1 DMRTLESLES
11 LGGDDF
17 VEELGHQFIDDAA
30 DVLKELKRAVA
41 KGDAQAFRE
50 HAHALRSGAANI
62 GARGIY
68 EMCLAWRGIDP
79 AALAGKGPAHVNE
92 LEQEFERVRGALQE
106 YRRGPGRAAACLP
119 SGRRGGAVAGLP

>member
-1 DMRTLESLES
+1 MPPSSSASCRPHIRVYRSWRS
-11 LGGDDF
+11 P
-17 VEELGHQFIDDAA
+17 QIPASRRIDDAA

-68 EMCLAWRGIDP
+68 EMCLAWRGIDA
-79 AALAGKGPAHVNE
+79 AALAGKGPAHVHE
-92 LEQEFERVRGALQE
+92 LEQEFERVSAALQE
-106 YRRGPGRAAACLP
+106 YR
-119 SGRRGGAVAGLP
+119 